1 MKKLIIL
8 SLLIF
13 IMSIGCVSASDVN
26 SDATVL
32 NSTDSSAIAAG
43 TGTFSDLQIKID
55 SAVQGSTINLDKN
68 YAYDD
73 GFDSDGIQINKAL
86 TIKGNDYTIDGKGLS
101 RIFDIE
107 ASNVT
112 LIGITLIKGYSESGN
127 GGAILWNGD
136 SGSIDECT
144 LEYNAALA
152 GGAIYWQGTNGNV
165 DHCKFNRNNA
175 TDEYGYGGAICING
189 ECLSITSSDFYK
201 NYALDEG
208 DGGALSVDAD
218 GVTVDSCNFERN
230 YANNAGGAIY
240 WSNDDG
246 LLTGCTFLHDYATL
260 GGAIVHTGF
269 DSIVSE
275 SSFEECYALEGGAIS
290 INYCNLRI
298 FDCIFDDNYAEYR
311 GGAIKIDSWGA
322 ATIDY
327 STFTNNRV
335 TKSTGSNHGG
345 AIYSASEEGIEVR
358 NSNFENNEVPYLG
371 AAIYL
376 NNDLADVIEN
386 CTFKNNTGNYGAV
399 TTDATNVTIKD
410 SKFMDNTGR
419 YGVADVYLRSDD
431 SIITNCDFK
440 NSYASGDGG
449 SVYWSGDSGE
459 LSDSTFT
466 NCKVSTLNSAGA
478 VYWSGNNGIISKSEF
493 KNNNAFDSGAI
504 RLYGDNVT
512 VKDSKFINNTA
523 SLNGGAIDI
532 DGINDN
538 VINCQFDKNSAL
550 NGGAIKVSGDKT
562 TIEKSTFTENNAV
575 NGGAINWGGDDGNL
589 INSNFVKNTATDIG
603 GAIYWFGDDGVLKYD
618 VFENNNTALHND
630 IAIEGD
636 NVVVIPINIKINAPD
651 VTKNYGG
658 SESLQITLT
667 ENSQPIANAQLL
679 ININNANYTRTT
691 DSSGKA
697 SLAIN
702 LNSGKYDAVITYN
715 EVSTISKITINK
727 LSTSLTLTASQSADK
742 TATLTATINPS
753 DASGSVKF
761 NINNKDYTANI
772 INGKA
777 TTTVTNLDY
786 NTYDV
791 KATYDGSTN
800 YKSSQASSKVTLEES
815 KVIIDAPDITKY
827 YKGPERFVVTLKG
840 IDAKPIADGK
850 VKITINGQVY
860 ERTTDST
867 GTASMA
873 INLPAGDYKADVEY
887 GEEKVTSSVRIKST
901 LEGNDLTKMFRNASQ
916 YYIKVLDSN
925 GNPLSGQKVKFNIN
939 GVFYERDINA
949 SGIARL
955 NINLEPKTYTI
966 TAENPSNGEMY
977 SNTITVKPTIIE
989 NRDLTKYYRND
1000 SQYII
1005 KVLDDQ
1011 GNPVKAGVSVEF
1023 NINGVFYT
1031 RQSDS
1036 TGHVK
1041 MNINLQPGN
1050 YVITAIYNGMMVS
1063 NNVRVL
1069 SILSGKNIVM
1079 EYKDG
1084 TRYEATLLDG
1094 QGRRYAGQT
1103 VQFNINGVL
1112 YDRETDANGVA
1123 RLNINLGGGRYI
1135 ITATYNQLSIS
1146 NTITINVPVTE
1157 YNCRMGHKLTIP
1169 TSVTVYQSPGETQP
1183 VDSFYIYYDEG
1194 LVEFDVQYDKSDYDS
1209 SFRDTLLTHYVNN
1222 YGASFLGYYNG
1233 WGMLNM
1239 NGYPEYP
1246 NYVMWYG
1253 DRYMYSIWTD
1263 NLNLGKRVIES
1274 FS

>member
-1 MKKLIIL
+1 
-8 SLLIF
+8 
-13 IMSIGCVSASDVN
+13 MSIGCVSASDVN

-32 NSTDSSAIAAG
+32 NSTDSSVIAAG

-165 DHCKFNRNNA
+165 DHCKFNHNNA

-230 YANNAGGAIY
+230 YANSAGGAIY

-335 TKSTGSNHGG
+335 TKSSGSIGNHGG

-419 YGVADVYLRSDD
+419 YGAADVYLKSDD

-504 RLYGDNVT
+504 RLYGDKVT

-589 INSNFVKNTATDIG
+589 INSNFVKNIATDIG

-702 LNSGKYDAVITYN
+702 LNSGKYDAVIKYN

-727 LSTSLTLTASQSADK
+727 LSTSLTLIASQSADK

-800 YKSSQASSKVTLEES
+800 YKSSQASSKVTLKES

-873 INLPAGDYKADVEY
+873 INLPAGNYKADVEY

-1050 YVITAIYNGMMVS
+1050 YVITSIYNGMMVS

-1069 SILSGKNIVM
+1069 SILSGKDIVM

-1123 RLNINLGGGRYI
+1123 RLNINLDSGNYI
-1135 ITATYNQLSIS
+1135 ITAMYNGYSTS
-1146 NTITINVPVTE
+1146 NTITINPKMISYE
-1157 YNCRMGHKLTIP
+1157 CGNGHKLELL
-1169 TSVTVYQSPGETQP
+1169 STVNVNEHST
-1183 VDSFYIYYDEG
+1183 G
-1194 LVEFDVQYDKSDYDS
+1194 LVYGYEINYPDGYAQFSVESTTDTVSDY
-1209 SFRDTLLTHYVNN
+1209 VNEFVS
-1222 YGASFLGYYNG
+1222 YGAVNLGYYNG
-1233 WGMLNM
+1233 WVLLDWGNVIRQYGVDL
-1239 NGYPEYP
+1239 P
-1246 NYVMWYG
+1246 NYVGYYKDGYLYG
-1253 DRYMYSIWTD
+1253 SGSD
-1263 NLNLGKRVIES
+1263 NLNILKRTIEA
-1274 FS
+1274 FK

>member
-1 MKKLIIL
+1 
-8 SLLIF
+8 
-13 IMSIGCVSASDVN
+13 MSIGCVSASD
-26 SDATVL
+26 DM
-32 NSTDSSAIAAG
+32 
-43 TGTFSDLQIKID
+43 
-55 SAVQGSTINLDKN
+55 
-68 YAYDD
+68 
-73 GFDSDGIQINKAL
+73 
-86 TIKGNDYTIDGKGLS
+86 
-101 RIFDIE
+101 
-107 ASNVT
+107 
-112 LIGITLIKGYSESGN
+112 
-127 GGAILWNGD
+127 
-136 SGSIDECT
+136 
-144 LEYNAALA
+144 
-152 GGAIYWQGTNGNV
+152 
-165 DHCKFNRNNA
+165 NA
-175 TDEYGYGGAICING
+175 TDTISLDDNSD
-189 ECLSITSSDFYK
+189 LMSSG
-201 NYALDEG
+201 DEG
-208 DGGALSVDAD
+208 D
-218 GVTVDSCNFERN
+218 FEELQTLI
-230 YANNAGGAIY
+230 NNA
-240 WSNDDG
+240 NDTVE
-246 LLTGCTFLHDYATL
+246 LTKDYK
-260 GGAIVHTGF
+260 GSGMI
-269 DSIVSE
+269 
-275 SSFEECYALEGGAIS
+275 
-290 INYCNLRI
+290 
-298 FDCIFDDNYAEYR
+298 
-311 GGAIKIDSWGA
+311 
-322 ATIDY
+322 TIDKDLKIIGNGH
-327 STFTNNRV
+327 SID
-335 TKSTGSNHGG
+335 
-345 AIYSASEEGIEVR
+345 A
-358 NSNFENNEVPYLG
+358 NSNSSIFFITSNVVLDNIKFFNAYDGEFGG
-371 AAIYL
+371 AAIYAFHSL
-376 NNDLADVIEN
+376 EIFDCDFYDCYADYGAAIVSLGSLYVYNSFFDNNRAEKYASCIYAEN
-386 CTFKNNTGNYGAV
+386 HTEIYDSYFETKYDGLPFINYYDNDDDNSGYLFLDNNTMISPYMWSIWYEGDTPIKSPTSLEFTKLAFDTPENMTIAFVFDNAGN
-399 TTDATNVTIKD
+399 TII
-410 SKFMDNTGR
+410 M
-419 YGVADVYLRSDD
+419 D
-431 SIITNCDFK
+431 SINAEIYDSNNTLIDSTSVKFDWENGYAYTNANLTPGKYRTTGSIDSAYASDFK
-440 NSYASGDGG
+440 VTDGTITILRE
-449 SVYWSGDSGE
+449 DE
-459 LSDSTFT
+459 KIST
-466 NCKVSTLNSAGA
+466 
-478 VYWSGNNGIISKSEF
+478 E
-493 KNNNAFDSGAI
+493 
-504 RLYGDNVT
+504 VT
-512 VKDSKFINNTA
+512 VS
-523 SLNGGAIDI
+523 
-532 DGINDN
+532 
-538 VINCQFDKNSAL
+538 
-550 NGGAIKVSGDKT
+550 
-562 TIEKSTFTENNAV
+562 
-575 NGGAINWGGDDGNL
+575 
-589 INSNFVKNTATDIG
+589 
-603 GAIYWFGDDGVLKYD
+603 
-618 VFENNNTALHND
+618 
-630 IAIEGD
+630 
-636 NVVVIPINIKINAPD
+636 
-651 VTKNYGG
+651 
-658 SESLQITLT
+658 
-667 ENSQPIANAQLL
+667 
-679 ININNANYTRTT
+679 
-691 DSSGKA
+691 
-697 SLAIN
+697 
-702 LNSGKYDAVITYN
+702 
-715 EVSTISKITINK
+715 SKIAEK
-727 LSTSLTLTASQSADK
+727 QATLTALVLPNSATGTVTFTLAGK
-742 TATLTATINPS
+742 SHNVTLVNGTATLTVSDLDYGTYTVKTTYSGDKNYEAS
-753 DASGSVKF
+753 DAEDISF
-761 NINNKDYTANI
+761 TI
-772 INGKA
+772 
-777 TTTVTNLDY
+777 
-786 NTYDV
+786 
-791 KATYDGSTN
+791 
-800 YKSSQASSKVTLEES
+800 SKTIS
-815 KVIIDAPDITKY
+815 APDLEKY

-1069 SILSGKNIVM
+1069 SILSGKDIVM

-1169 TSVTVYQSPGETQP
+1169 TSVTVYQSQGETQP
-1183 VDSFYIYYDEG
+1183 LDSFYIYYDEG
-1194 LVEFDVQYDKSDYDS
+1194 LVEFDVQYDKSEYDS
-1209 SFRDTLLTHYVNN
+1209 SFRDTILTHYVNN